1 MQQTKEKE
9 HHAAENHADTNSNTK
24 EQYNVTG
31 MSCAACQRTRGKS
44 GVCTAGSRTMQR
56 QPFDRIHGGDG

>member
-9 HHAAENHADTNSNTK
+9 HHAAENHADTNNCTE

-31 MSCAACQRTRGKS
+31 MSCAAYTCRKS
-44 GVCTAGSRTMQR
+44 GVCTAWSRTMQR
-56 QPFDRIHGGDG
+56 QPFDRIHGGDR